1 MIYITGSSGFIGK
14 SVLQE
19 LRDKKVRFKKVKV
32 RKNLK
37 KNILCL
43 PKKKINIQNNILI
56 HLGWGKMEDPW
67 SSYHLT
73 NNYNNSIKLFR
84 SAKTNLF
91 DKVIFCGS
99 MNEYGNK
106 YGPLN
111 EDMKPGKIETLYA
124 KSKYKLTKYGLKFF
138 KNSQTKFF
146 SIRPSYVFGLNQR
159 KGTLVDLLIKSY
171 KKKKN

>member
-73 NNYNNSIKLFR
+73 NNYNNSI
-84 SAKTNLF
+84 
-91 DKVIFCGS
+91 FCS
-99 MNEYGNK
+99 
-106 YGPLN
+106 LA
-111 EDMKPGKIETLYA
+111 ICIL
-124 KSKYKLTKYGLKFF
+124 
-138 KNSQTKFF
+138 QH
-146 SIRPSYVFGLNQR
+146 
-159 KGTLVDLLIKSY
+159 
-171 KKKKN
+171 